1 MRGGMRMMKRVGVLV
16 VLLLLI
22 VDGRRGKSGWLLM
35 KTIKSLMRY
44 NMWMKEWMTIWS
56 IWIAYNVYYVSLIR
70 DSIPDVPSSQSFKVK

>member
-44 NMWMKEWMTIWS
+44 NMWMKE
-56 IWIAYNVYYVSLIR
+56 
-70 DSIPDVPSSQSFKVK
+70 